1 MLTAEGGGRSVTR
14 NSSHFKKLHQDHA
27 DPVSVDI
34 NSSVVPVSVDTSSS
48 ASAQAELPLR
58 INNGNSQTSPLPIF
72 PEGGGM
78 SVHTL
83 LFRGYEF

>member
-1 MLTAEGGGRSVTR
+1 MVMAEGGDHRVTH

-34 NSSVVPVSVDTSSS
+34 NSSADPESVDTSSS

-58 INNGNSQTSPLPIF
+58 RFVIVSKTSRETDSRNVTTDI
-72 PEGGGM
+72 
-78 SVHTL
+78 VC
-83 LFRGYEF
+83 

>member
-1 MLTAEGGGRSVTR
+1 MLTAEGGDRSVTR
-14 NSSHFKKLHQDHA
+14 NSSHFKKLLQDHA

-34 NSSVVPVSVDTSSS
+34 NSSAVPVSVDTSSS

-58 INNGNSQTSPLPIF
+58 INNGNSQTPPLPIF
-72 PEGGGM
+72 PEGGVM
-78 SVHTL
+78 SVHRL